1 MLGQVARHQ
10 EQGMIRAWLLSPMA
24 ALLLGSATPPP
35 ARLEAA
41 SLRDMAG
48 ACALT
53 IAGRCESDRAATG
66 QAKRMVAEAGL
77 LNLDE
82 GIPNWGELREIAP
95 PAGEPVTT
103 APAARGGVRVVISLP
118 EQKAFVFRGGELFG
132 TSPVSTGRRG
142 HETPAGTFR
151 IIQKKV
157 DHHSNLYDNAPMPFM
172 QRLTNSGI
180 ALHAGHLPGY
190 PASHGCIRFPR
201 SFAKKLYGITNFATT
216 VTITKERVES
226 ADEARALA

>member
-1 MLGQVARHQ
+1 
-10 EQGMIRAWLLSPMA
+10 
-24 ALLLGSATPPP
+24 LLGSATAPP
-35 ARLEAA
+35 ARLLEAA

-53 IAGRCESDRAATG
+53 IAGRCEGDRPVSA
-66 QAKRMVAEAGL
+66 QPKRLVAEAGL

-82 GIPNWGELREIAP
+82 GTPNWGELREVAP
-95 PAGEPVTT
+95 RAGEPVSA

-118 EQKAFVFRGGELFG
+118 QQKAYVFRDGELFG

-151 IIQKKV
+151 ILQKKV
-157 DHHSNLYDNAPMPFM
+157 DHYSNLYDNAPMPYM
-172 QRLTNSGI
+172 QRLTHSGI

-190 PASHGCIRFPR
+190 PASHGCIRLPPR
-201 SFAKKLYGITNFATT
+201 QAKRFYYAVQIGTPVFIY
-216 VTITKERVES
+216 R
-226 ADEARALA
+226 

>member
-1 MLGQVARHQ
+1 
-10 EQGMIRAWLLSPMA
+10 MIRAWLLSPMA
-24 ALLLGSATPPP
+24 GLLLGSATPPP

-53 IAGRCESDRAATG
+53 IAGRCESDRPVTG
-66 QAKRMVAEAGL
+66 QAKRLVAEAGL
-77 LNLDE
+77 LSLDE
-82 GIPNWGELREIAP
+82 GIPNWGELRKIAP

-118 EQKAFVFRGGELFG
+118 QQKAYVFRGGELFG

-142 HETPAGTFR
+142 HETPVGTFR
-151 IIQKKV
+151 ILQKKV
-157 DHHSNLYDNAPMPFM
+157 DHHSNIYDNAPMPYM
-172 QRLTNSGI
+172 QRLTNYGI

>member
-1 MLGQVARHQ
+1 
-10 EQGMIRAWLLSPMA
+10 MIRAWLLPPTA
-24 ALLLGSATPPP
+24 GLLLGSATAPP
-35 ARLEAA
+35 ARLLEAA

-48 ACALT
+48 DCALT
-53 IAGRCESDRAATG
+53 IAGRCEGDRAYTW
-66 QAKRMVAEAGL
+66 QARRLVAEAGL
-77 LNLDE
+77 LSLDE
-82 GIPNWGELREIAP
+82 GTPNWHELREIAP
-95 PAGEPVTT
+95 PAGEPGTA

-118 EQKAFVFRGGELFG
+118 QQKAYVFRGGELFG

-157 DHHSNLYDNAPMPFM
+157 EHYSNLYDNAPMPFM

-216 VTITKERVES
+216 VTITKERIAS
-226 ADEARALA
+226 ADEARTLA